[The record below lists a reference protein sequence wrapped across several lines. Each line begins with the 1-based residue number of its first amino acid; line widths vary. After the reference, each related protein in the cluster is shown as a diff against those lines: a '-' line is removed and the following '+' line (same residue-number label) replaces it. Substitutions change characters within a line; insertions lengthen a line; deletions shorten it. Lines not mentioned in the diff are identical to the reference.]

1 MDLKV
6 ISKDSKS
13 IELSIEDE
21 DISIPEIIQHN
32 LLKNSQILFSGFAQ
46 KHPLLKNQV
55 IRVQTKNKPPK
66 SILVDSCSIT
76 IDEVQ
81 KLRSLLEKSLE
92 TRNE

>member
-1 MDLKV
+1 MNLKV
-6 ISKDSKS
+6 IAKDSKS

-32 LLKNSQILFSGFAQ
+32 LLKNSQVIFSGYAQ
-46 KHPLLKNQV
+46 KHPLLKNQI

-66 SILVDSCSIT
+66 SILIDSCASA

-81 KLRSLLEKSLE
+81 KLHSLLEKIE
-92 TRNE
+92 KKE